1 MQRLK
6 RLRLEKGVSQKDVAE
21 YLNVSQQTVSRYETS
36 DNLSLSQD
44 ILLQLSDYYHVS
56 VDYLLSGKKD
66 FNNDPVDEG
75 EAVYGDKDPMEKE
88 LQAVFRSLSS
98 YNKETLVL
106 MGKRLLGT
114 QKE

>member
-66 FNNDPVDEG
+66 FNHDPVDEG